1 MSEHTIDNNNIKN
14 YNSDTSESDNSEYE
28 IIKSPTEK
36 FNKIYYKL
44 FKSAE
49 LSDMISKLKKF
60 KTQNNLCYNI
70 IDFLQSDEYKKKFN
84 KSLIKNNTKSNNV
97 DLNSNIINT
106 SSKTFIIEEDRIF
119 IERELMESEDIN
131 LPPQHSTYVK
141 NSTFTMSL
149 PKNVQEKINKNN
161 KKRKNLPYIM
171 KQSIQTTSVN
181 NQINKK
187 KKLSISTNDD
197 SILLKN
203 IETLN
208 TKTSNVENDKNIFD
222 KCMDDIFNC
231 INYFSKCISDSCVCI
246 YLNIKKC
253 FK

>member
-1 MSEHTIDNNNIKN
+1 MTNNNIN
-14 YNSDTSESDNSEYE
+14 TSDSDMNDYE
-28 IIKSPTEK
+28 IIKSPIEK

-49 LSDMISKLKKF
+49 LSDIISKLKKF
-60 KTQNNLCYNI
+60 KTQNNLCNNI
-70 IDFLQSDEYKKKFN
+70 INFLQSDEYKKKFN

-106 SSKTFIIEEDRIF
+106 PSKTFIIEEDRIF
-119 IERELMESEDIN
+119 IESESMGSEDIN
-131 LPPQHSTYVK
+131 VPHQHLTQVK

-149 PKNVQEKINKNN
+149 PKNIQQKIKINKNN
-161 KKRKNLPYIM
+161 KKINNLPYIM
-171 KQSIQTTSVN
+171 KQSIQTTPDN
-181 NQINKK
+181 NKINKK
-187 KKLSISTNDD
+187 KKLSIITNDD

-203 IETLN
+203 I
-208 TKTSNVENDKNIFD
+208 KTSNVENDKNIFD

-231 INYFSKCISDSCVCI
+231 INYFSKCISDSCVYI